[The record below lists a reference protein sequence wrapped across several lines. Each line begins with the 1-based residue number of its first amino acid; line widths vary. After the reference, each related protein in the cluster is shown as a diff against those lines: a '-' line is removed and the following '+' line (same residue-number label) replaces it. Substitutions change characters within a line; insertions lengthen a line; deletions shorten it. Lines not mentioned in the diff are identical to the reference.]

1 MTAIDLF
8 CESSSKLLS
17 NRMFCTV
24 KVVPTPDYSM
34 GGWDKKTVY
43 ASVKVPAESYA
54 SANDKL
60 RGTGDKIIS
69 RVSEFPVDILSES
82 VESFSSRLRGEIE
95 SCGVKLNRVGFHN
108 PLSVKKG
115 I

>member
-8 CESSSKLLS
+8 CEASSKLLS

-24 KVVPTPDYSM
+24 KVIPTQDYET

-43 ASVKVPAESYA
+43 VIAKVPAESYA
-54 SANDKL
+54 SANDRL

-82 VESFSSRLRGEIE
+82 VESFSIRLRSEIE
-95 SCGVKLNRVGFHN
+95 SCRI
-108 PLSVKKG
+108 S
-115 I
+115 